1 MLYVPCTPH
10 AYTHTAQPPCSV
22 HIASIML
29 TLPYNFVRAYPSHTG
44 CVDTSN
50 KCKGNQFALCLEGCC
65 CPVFSLSIA
74 RLHIMDKKRIR
85 PDPCD
90 YRIIACSNFL
100 QLLSCVLDIVAHFV
114 KELRDAAVI
123 LDCIADCFTLS
134 AAGCMGAQI
143 KHELSKEDVVVKVG
157 GAPPVPNEMAR

>member
-1 MLYVPCTPH
+1 
-10 AYTHTAQPPCSV
+10 
-22 HIASIML
+22 
-29 TLPYNFVRAYPSHTG
+29 
-44 CVDTSN
+44 
-50 KCKGNQFALCLEGCC
+50 
-65 CPVFSLSIA
+65 
-74 RLHIMDKKRIR
+74 MDKKRIR

-90 YRIIACSNFL
+90 FQIIACSNFL